1 MGIIHSKASVDIST
15 TPKASEPA
23 VKVTTVSEDG
33 DVPKENNTE
42 VEVKVD
48 ALETKDEAGH
58 LKPEVLDVKESRVA
72 SLKRNLSFSKMK
84 KMFSRGEASGVD
96 VETKEGADEAKVE
109 VTSDEVGDAKDEA
122 KEEEVDNKE
131 TAVPE
136 EKPAAAEGD
145 SKVTEWKNSLFK
157 MFSRESA
164 DTEGAAAA
172 ASSKEEG
179 TEEQEVEG
187 AGDGLKTEESL
198 EEKAEGESKMTNL
211 KKRLSFKAI
220 KSRFSKEK
228 KEEEEATP
236 EKKNEEGDGKE
247 EVKTGDVEVIKV
259 AGDDG
264 AEEMEPPT
272 EAPPAV
278 PVEPVTEEEANAKK
292 AQPGEPSEDGILG
305 EIGTPNA
312 KNTDITVEGAVESL
326 VAKTS

>member
-23 VKVTTVSEDG
+23 VKVATVTEDG
-33 DVPKENNTE
+33 DVLKESNAE

-164 DTEGAAAA
+164 VNEVTAAVVSTEKEGA
-172 ASSKEEG
+172 
-179 TEEQEVEG
+179 EEQEVEG
-187 AGDGLKTEESL
+187 TGHGLKPEESL
-198 EEKAEGESKMTNL
+198 EGKIEGESKMTNL

-228 KEEEEATP
+228 KEEDEATL

-247 EVKTGDVEVIKV
+247 EVKTGDGEAIKV
-259 AGDDG
+259 ASDDG
-264 AEEMEPPT
+264 TEEMEPPT

-278 PVEPVTEEEANAKK
+278 PVEPVTEEDASAKNV
-292 AQPGEPSEDGILG
+292 QPGEPSQDDTLG
-305 EIGTPNA
+305 EIGTTNA
-312 KNTDITVEGAVESL
+312 DINDVVVEGTVESL

>member
-1 MGIIHSKASVDIST
+1 MGLIHSKASVDIST

-23 VKVTTVSEDG
+23 VKVATVTEDG
-33 DVPKENNTE
+33 DVLKESNAE

-122 KEEEVDNKE
+122 KDEEADNKE

-164 DTEGAAAA
+164 DNEVAAAA
-172 ASSKEEG
+172 ATKEEG

-187 AGDGLKTEESL
+187 AGDGLKPEESL
-198 EEKAEGESKMTNL
+198 EGKAEGESKMTNL

-228 KEEEEATP
+228 KEEEELTA

-247 EVKTGDVEVIKV
+247 EVITGDVEANKV

-292 AQPGEPSEDGILG
+292 AQPGESSEDGTLS
-305 EIGTPNA
+305 EIGTPKA
-312 KNTDITVEGAVESL
+312 DNTDIAVEGAAESL

>member
-1 MGIIHSKASVDIST
+1 MGLIHSKASVDIST

-23 VKVTTVSEDG
+23 VKVATVTEDG
-33 DVPKENNTE
+33 DVLKESNAE

-96 VETKEGADEAKVE
+96 AETKEGVDEAKVE
-109 VTSDEVGDAKDEA
+109 VTPDEVGDAKDKA
-122 KEEEVDNKE
+122 KEEEVVNKE
-131 TAVPE
+131 VAMPE
-136 EKPAAAEGD
+136 EKHAVAEGD

-164 DTEGAAAA
+164 DNEVFAV
-172 ASSKEEG
+172 ASTKEEG

-198 EEKAEGESKMTNL
+198 EEKIEGESKMTNL

-278 PVEPVTEEEANAKK
+278 PVEPVTEEEANAKN

>member
-1 MGIIHSKASVDIST
+1 MGLIHSKASVDIST

-23 VKVTTVSEDG
+23 VKVATVTEDG
-33 DVPKENNTE
+33 DVLKESNAE

-164 DTEGAAAA
+164 DNEVFAV
-172 ASSKEEG
+172 ASTKEEG

-198 EEKAEGESKMTNL
+198 EEKIEGESKMTNL

-278 PVEPVTEEEANAKK
+278 PVEPVTEEEANAKN

>member
-84 KMFSRGEASGVD
+84 KIFSRGEAGVAD
-96 VETKEGADEAKVE
+96 TETKECADEAKVE
-109 VTSDEVGDAKDEA
+109 ATSDEVGDAKDQAKDEEA
-122 KEEEVDNKE
+122 DKE
-131 TAVPE
+131 TPVPE
-136 EKPAAAEGD
+136 EKPAVAEGD

-164 DTEGAAAA
+164 VNEVTAAV
-172 ASSKEEG
+172 ASTKEEG
-179 TEEQEVEG
+179 SEEQEVEG

-247 EVKTGDVEVIKV
+247 EVKTGDEEAIKV
-259 AGDDG
+259 ASNDG
-264 AEEMEPPT
+264 TEEMEPPT

-278 PVEPVTEEEANAKK
+278 PVEPVTEEDASAKNV
-292 AQPGEPSEDGILG
+292 QPGEPSQDDTLG
-305 EIGTPNA
+305 EIGTTNA
-312 KNTDITVEGAVESL
+312 DINDVVVEGTVESL